1 MCVDT
6 SGTSSFLQSPDNA
19 VGWVPF
25 SPTASEVW
33 SDLPR
38 VLSQGCP
45 GSGLA
50 RFFPWV
56 YPHSSLSP
64 EGTWGW
70 GLPSWCRALGLS
82 DSTPT
87 DSRLMGEQPGLG
99 QEAWVLREGSALAP
113 W

>member
-1 MCVDT
+1 MLIHLALPL
-6 SGTSSFLQSPDNA
+6 SSNPQTTLWGGYLSPQQPQKCGVTYPGYSARAAQVQHWPDS
-19 VGWVPF
+19 
-25 SPTASEVW
+25 SPGVS
-33 SDLPR
+33 
-38 VLSQGCP
+38 
-45 GSGLA
+45 
-50 RFFPWV
+50 
-56 YPHSSLSP
+56 PHSSLSP

-70 GLPSWCRALGLS
+70 GLPSWCRALGLG